1 MSTPAVLEHR
11 SRELP
16 RPVPLAGG
24 IACEVWWARID
35 DQHDRLLALLDP
47 TEQWRRGNFRRSED
61 RARFTVGATLL
72 RLASARL
79 LRCSPIELVFARECP
94 DCGRPHGRPT
104 LPGHDLHLS
113 VSHAGEII
121 VVALSPDAE
130 IGVDVEKVDDD
141 KPPRLVKRVLDA
153 DEMNRFLATPKAE
166 QAEEFFRAWTR
177 KEAMLKA
184 TGQGLRLPMNAV
196 GFAPDGRLTSY
207 PDRPDL
213 PVGTTMFDLDT
224 AAYLPSRSCV
234 SYRAALAVL
243 SPLPAVVTHYH
254 ARGLLHS
261 W

>member
-1 MSTPAVLEHR
+1 MSAPLLLEHR
-11 SRELP
+11 PGELLLSP
-16 RPVPLAGG
+16 PLADEV
-24 IACEVWWARID
+24 ACEVWWASIN
-35 DQHDRLLALLDP
+35 DQHDHLLTLLDP
-47 TEQWRRGNFRRSED
+47 TEQWRRGNFRRADD

-79 LRCSPIELVFARECP
+79 LGCSPTELAFVRECP
-94 DCGRPHGRPT
+94 DCGRPHGRPA
-104 LPGHDLHLS
+104 LRGHDLHLS

-121 VVALSPDAE
+121 LVALSTDAE

-153 DEMNRFLATPKAE
+153 DEMDRFLTTPRAG

-177 KEAMLKA
+177 KEAVLKA

-196 GFAPDGRLTSY
+196 GFAPDGQLTSY
-207 PDRPDL
+207 PDRPEL
-213 PVGTTMFDLDT
+213 PAGTTMFDLDP
-224 AAYLPSRSCV
+224 AANLPSLSCA

-243 SPLPAVVTHYH
+243 SPLPAVVTHYR